1 MNRMSRIAFMLI
13 IGIVLV
19 GLSVA
24 AAQRGTVMFNHDL
37 HPEYMGFDC
46 AVCHGE
52 NLERITPEPASC
64 LSCHAQEFIDQ
75 VTYPGKK
82 THGPAWSLNHGT
94 YVNSGVRH
102 CMACHQDYTDKA
114 RQGGNPQNTTCYEC
128 HSPSG
133 KDSEFGPFGS
143 SLHNVHTSDFYVT
156 HPLAAR
162 TDPQL
167 CTGCHTES
175 RFCGDCHND
184 FNRNDLA
191 LDSHRRSWSDLTV
204 IFNRDTAQIHEAFDE
219 TQCQACHRDENNTI
233 VIPTDRWARGHA
245 IEARK
250 NLATCQ
256 ACHPTGD
263 NCTKCHSARSGLGVN
278 PHPKG
283 WSGSMSGRLE
293 SASKGRTCAKCH

>member
-13 IGIVLV
+13 TGIVLV

-24 AAQRGTVMFNHDL
+24 AAQLGTIMFNHDL

-46 AVCHGE
+46 DVCHGE
-52 NLERITPEPASC
+52 NLERITPEPESC
-64 LSCHAQEFIDQ
+64 LSCHAQEYIDQ

-82 THGPAWSLNHGT
+82 THDPAWALNHGT
-94 YVNSGVRH
+94 YAKSDVRN
-102 CMACHQDYTDKA
+102 CMYCHQDYIDKS
-114 RQGGNPQNTTCYEC
+114 RQDRDQQATTCYEC
-128 HSPSG
+128 HTPTG
-133 KDSEFGPFGS
+133 KDSEFGPFGGN
-143 SLHNVHTSDFYVT
+143 LHNVHTSDFYVT

-162 TDPQL
+162 TDPRL
-167 CTGCHTES
+167 CGSCHTEE
-175 RFCGDCHND
+175 RFCGDCHDN
-184 FNRNDLA
+184 FNRNELA
-191 LDSHRRSWSDLTV
+191 LKSHRRSWSDLTV

-256 ACHPTGD
+256 ACHPTG
-263 NCTKCHSARSGLGVN
+263 NTCTKCHSARAGLGVN

>member
-1 MNRMSRIAFMLI
+1 MNRPTLITLMLVAF
-13 IGIVLV
+13 IVLA

-24 AAQRGTVMFNHDL
+24 VAEFGARMFDHDM
-37 HPEYMGFDC
+37 HPEYLKFDC
-46 AVCHGE
+46 TVCHGE
-52 NLERITPEPASC
+52 NMQQITPDPATC
-64 LSCHAQEFIDQ
+64 GTCHKPDFMSQ

-82 THGPAWSLNHGT
+82 THGSAWALNHGI
-94 YVNSGVRH
+94 YVKSGVRH
-102 CMACHQDYTDKA
+102 CMACHQEYTDKA
-114 RQGGNPQNTTCYEC
+114 RKDRNPKATTCYDC

-133 KDSEFGPFGS
+133 KDGEFGPYGG

-162 TDPQL
+162 TDPRL
-167 CTGCHTES
+167 CTNCHTEN
-175 RFCGDCHND
+175 RFCTDCHNN

-191 LDSHRRSWSDLTV
+191 LKSHRRSWSDLTV

-219 TQCQACHRDENNTI
+219 TQCQACHRDENNSI
-233 VIPTDRWARGHA
+233 LIPADRWARGHA

-256 ACHPTGD
+256 ACHPTG
-263 NCTKCHSARSGLGVN
+263 NTCIKCHSARTGLGVN

-283 WSGSMSGRLE
+283 WKGSMSDRLDR
-293 SASKGRTCAKCH
+293 AGKGRTCAKCH